1 MHLLSKAFQGARRH
15 ALLTVV
21 SIASATA
28 SVLPTAAHA
37 QSAPS
42 ATDFPNKPIHFVVP
56 FPPGSGTDVGARFFA
71 RKLSELAGQP
81 VIVDNRAGGNGFIAV
96 KAVTAAPAD
105 GYTLLMGSNSTLAT
119 NVALFKQLP
128 YDPVKDLLPV
138 STLMRSPIVLIV
150 PANSPYKNLKE
161 LIDAAR
167 GKPGQ
172 TTFAS
177 GSAAYQLMGELF
189 ADKAGIKLLNVPYK
203 GAPEAVNATI
213 SAQTDLGFADITA
226 TMELL
231 RGNKIR
237 ALAIAADQ
245 RLAGLPDVPTAR
257 ELGIDGFSADTWTGV
272 AVATGTPKPVVDKL
286 AALFVKM
293 LAMPET
299 VDFYAKQNVIVMKGG
314 QDELRTFQREQID
327 VWKRIA
333 AAAKIELQ

>member
-1 MHLLSKAFQGARRH
+1 MNPLSKMLRAAAFTA
-15 ALLTVV
+15 AL
-21 SIASATA
+21 ASA
-28 SVLPTAAHA
+28 AAPFA
-37 QSAPS
+37 QAQPQQAVATYPS
-42 ATDFPNKPIHFVVP
+42 KPIHFVVP

-71 RKLSELAGQP
+71 RKLGELAGQP
-81 VIVDNRAGGNGFIAV
+81 VIVENRAGANGFIAV
-96 KAVTAAPAD
+96 KAVTSAPAD

-128 YDPVKDLLPV
+128 YDPVKDLAPV

-150 PANSPYKNLKE
+150 PANSPYKTLKD

-167 GKPGQ
+167 AKPGQ
-172 TTFAS
+172 RTYAS

-189 ADKAGIKLLNVPYK
+189 ADKAGIQLLNVPYK
-203 GAPEAVNATI
+203 GAPDAVNATL
-213 SAQTDLGFADITA
+213 SGQTDLGFSDITA

-231 RGNKIR
+231 RGGKIR

-245 RLAGLPDVPTAR
+245 RLAGLPDVPTAQ
-257 ELGIDGFSADTWTGV
+257 EQGIGGFSADTWTGV
-272 AVATGTPKPVVDKL
+272 AVAANTPKPVVDKL
-286 AALFVKM
+286 AGMFMKI

-299 VDFYAKQNVIVMKGG
+299 QEFYAKQNVITMKGG
-314 QDELRTFQREQID
+314 QDELRDFQREQIA

>member
-1 MHLLSKAFQGARRH
+1 MNPLSRTLHAAVLVATVAIAAAPFAR
-15 ALLTVV
+15 
-21 SIASATA
+21 
-28 SVLPTAAHA
+28 A
-37 QSAPS
+37 QQTPAV
-42 ATDFPNKPIHFVVP
+42 TDYPNKPIRFVVP

-71 RKLSELAGQP
+71 RKLSELTGQP
-81 VIVDNRAGGNGFIAV
+81 AIVENRAGANGFIAV

-128 YDPVKDLLPV
+128 YDPVKDLAPI

-150 PANSPYKNLKE
+150 PANSPYKTLKD

-167 GKPGQ
+167 AKPGQ
-172 TTFAS
+172 NTFAS

-189 ADKAGIKLLNVPYK
+189 SEKAGIKLLNVPYK

-231 RGNKIR
+231 RGGKLR

-245 RLAGLPDVPTAR
+245 RLPGLPDVPTAQ
-257 ELGIDGFSADTWTGV
+257 EQGIGGFSGDTWTGV
-272 AVATGTPKPVVDKL
+272 SAPANTPKPVLDKL
-286 AALFVKM
+286 SDMFVKI

-299 VDFYAKQNVIVMKGG
+299 IEFYAKQNVVVMKGG
-314 QDELRTFQREQID
+314 QDELRSFQREQIE

-333 AAAKIELQ
+333 TSAKIELQ

>member
-1 MHLLSKAFQGARRH
+1 MNPLSKMLRAAAFTA
-15 ALLTVV
+15 AL
-21 SIASATA
+21 ASA
-28 SVLPTAAHA
+28 AAPFA
-37 QSAPS
+37 QAQPQQAAATYPS
-42 ATDFPNKPIHFVVP
+42 KPIHFVVP

-71 RKLSELAGQP
+71 RKLGELAGQP
-81 VIVDNRAGGNGFIAV
+81 VIVENRAGANGFIAV
-96 KAVTAAPAD
+96 KAVTSAPAD

-128 YDPVKDLLPV
+128 YDPVKDLAPV

-150 PANSPYKNLKE
+150 PANSPYKTLKD

-167 GKPGQ
+167 AKPGQ
-172 TTFAS
+172 RTYAS

-189 ADKAGIKLLNVPYK
+189 ADKAGIQLLNVPYK
-203 GAPEAVNATI
+203 GAPDAVNATL
-213 SAQTDLGFADITA
+213 SGQTDLGFSDITA

-231 RGNKIR
+231 RGGKIR

-245 RLAGLPDVPTAR
+245 RLAGLPDVPTAQ
-257 ELGIDGFSADTWTGV
+257 EQGIGGFSADTWTGV
-272 AVATGTPKPVVDKL
+272 AVAANTPKPVVDKL
-286 AALFVKM
+286 SDMFVKI

-299 VDFYAKQNVIVMKGG
+299 REFYAKQNVITMKGG
-314 QDELRTFQREQID
+314 QDELRDFQREQIA

>member
-1 MHLLSKAFQGARRH
+1 MNPLSRTLSAA
-15 ALLTVV
+15 ALT
-21 SIASATA
+21 ATLA
-28 SVLPTAAHA
+28 LAAAPFA
-37 QSAPS
+37 QAQQPAAA
-42 ATDFPNKPIHFVVP
+42 ATDYPSKPIRFVVP

-71 RKLSELAGQP
+71 RKLGELTGQP
-81 VIVDNRAGGNGFIAV
+81 VIVDNRAGANGFIAV

-128 YDPVKDLLPV
+128 YDPVKDLAPV

-150 PANSPYKNLKE
+150 PAQSPYKTLKD

-167 GKPGQ
+167 AKPGQ

-189 ADKAGIKLLNVPYK
+189 SEKAGIKLLNVPYK

-231 RGNKIR
+231 RGGKLR

-245 RLAGLPDVPTAR
+245 RLPGLADVPTAR
-257 ELGIDGFSADTWTGV
+257 EQGLAGFSGDTWTGV
-272 AVATGTPKPVVDKL
+272 AAPANTPKPVVDKL
-286 AALFVKM
+286 SELFVKI

-299 VDFYAKQNVIVMKGG
+299 IEFYAKQNVVVMKGG
-314 QDELRTFQREQID
+314 QDELRSFQREQIE

-333 AAAKIELQ
+333 SSAKIELQ

>member
-1 MHLLSKAFQGARRH
+1 MKHLSRTLRAAGLMTAMVGTAMTVAQAQGQP
-15 ALLTVV
+15 L
-21 SIASATA
+21 
-28 SVLPTAAHA
+28 AAA
-37 QSAPS
+37 DYPS
-42 ATDFPNKPIHFVVP
+42 KPIHFVVP

-71 RKLSELAGQP
+71 RKLGELTGQP
-81 VIVDNRAGGNGFIAV
+81 VIVDNRAGANGFIAV
-96 KAVTAAPAD
+96 KAVTSAPAD

-128 YDPVKDLLPV
+128 YDPVKDLAPV

-150 PANSPYKNLKE
+150 PANSPYKTLKD
-161 LIDAAR
+161 LIDAA
-167 GKPGQ
+167 KAAPGQ
-172 TTFAS
+172 KTFAS

-231 RGNKIR
+231 RGGKIR

-245 RLAGLPDVPTAR
+245 RLPGLADVPTAQ
-257 ELGIDGFSADTWTGV
+257 EQGIGGFSGDTWTGV
-272 AVATGTPKPVVDKL
+272 AAPANTPKAVVDKL
-286 AALFVKM
+286 SATFVKI

-299 VDFYAKQNVIVMKGG
+299 REFYAKQHVVVMNGG
-314 QDELRTFQREQID
+314 QDELRSFQREQID

-333 AAAKIELQ
+333 TAAKIELQ

>member
-1 MHLLSKAFQGARRH
+1 MNPLSKMLRAAAFTA
-15 ALLTVV
+15 AL
-21 SIASATA
+21 ASA
-28 SVLPTAAHA
+28 AAPFA
-37 QSAPS
+37 QAQPQQAAATYPS
-42 ATDFPNKPIHFVVP
+42 KPIHFVVP

-81 VIVDNRAGGNGFIAV
+81 VIVENRAGANGFIAV
-96 KAVTAAPAD
+96 KAVTSAPAD

-128 YDPVKDLLPV
+128 YDPVKDLAPV

-150 PANSPYKNLKE
+150 PANSPYKTLKD

-167 GKPGQ
+167 AKPGQ
-172 TTFAS
+172 RTYAS

-189 ADKAGIKLLNVPYK
+189 ADKAGIQLLNVPYK
-203 GAPEAVNATI
+203 GAPDAVNATL
-213 SAQTDLGFADITA
+213 SGQTDLGFSDITA

-231 RGNKIR
+231 RGGKIR

-245 RLAGLPDVPTAR
+245 RLAGLPDVPTAQ
-257 ELGIDGFSADTWTGV
+257 EQGIGGFSADTWTGV
-272 AVATGTPKPVVDKL
+272 AVAANTPKPVVDKL
-286 AALFVKM
+286 SDMFVKI

-299 VDFYAKQNVIVMKGG
+299 REFYARQNVITMKGG
-314 QDELRTFQREQID
+314 QDELRDFQREQIA

-333 AAAKIELQ
+333 AAARIELQ

>member
-1 MHLLSKAFQGARRH
+1 MNPLSKMLRAAAFTA
-15 ALLTVV
+15 AL
-21 SIASATA
+21 ASA
-28 SVLPTAAHA
+28 AAPFA
-37 QSAPS
+37 QAQPQQAAATYPS
-42 ATDFPNKPIHFVVP
+42 KPIHFVVP

-71 RKLSELAGQP
+71 RKLGELAGQP
-81 VIVDNRAGGNGFIAV
+81 VIVENRAGANGFIAV
-96 KAVTAAPAD
+96 KAVTSAPAD

-128 YDPVKDLLPV
+128 YDPVKDLAPV

-150 PANSPYKNLKE
+150 PANSPYKTLKD

-167 GKPGQ
+167 AKPGQ
-172 TTFAS
+172 RTYAS

-189 ADKAGIKLLNVPYK
+189 ADKAGIQLLNVPYK
-203 GAPEAVNATI
+203 GAPDAVNATL
-213 SAQTDLGFADITA
+213 SGQTDLGFSDITA

-231 RGNKIR
+231 RGGKIR

-245 RLAGLPDVPTAR
+245 RLAGLPDVPTAQ
-257 ELGIDGFSADTWTGV
+257 EQGIGGFSADTWTGV
-272 AVATGTPKPVVDKL
+272 AVAANTPKPVVDKL
-286 AALFVKM
+286 SDMFVKI

-299 VDFYAKQNVIVMKGG
+299 REFYARQNVITMKGG
-314 QDELRTFQREQID
+314 QDELRDFQREQIA